1 MLNSGPHHRSA
12 LKPASGR
19 SLVGQVALQ
28 LYRFFI
34 VAVVVWLIRDL
45 ALRQKTHG
53 DSPILVSEIVSLLP
67 AAVTLRPDSSERDGL
82 FVLDRDEREIGY
94 VVRTQPHCRDI
105 IGYCGV
111 TDALVVLDPNWKI
124 LGIKVHASDD
134 TKEHVGDVV
143 TDRRFLKKWNG
154 MSWDTAADL
163 NLKQAGIEGVSG
175 ATMTSMAIAQSV
187 KARLQLSRGE
197 IAERPALRLGWRD
210 WGMLAVIGAASVMAF
225 GKPAWRHRWKRPFQI
240 ALIVYVGFISG
251 DLLAQTLFAG
261 WARAGVPW
269 STAPGLV
276 LLGAAALM
284 VPWVSRKPL
293 YCHHI
298 CPHGAAQELIG
309 RFRPAR
315 FNVTLSAGVVRGL
328 EYLPFAL
335 LLFTLVI
342 ALLCAV
348 TLAVPLHAQ
357 TTGAGSAANEADG
370 CPVSLTLPIGWSS
383 APLQNTRVD
392 RRRNMRL
399 RYGPGTDDV
408 VTIGVVASDMQRM
421 LWKSVQTNG
430 LMAAAPPLT
439 IAGTTAEVMRSVS
452 DAGRQGKGGTDAWM
466 VLLPLDNKI
475 AATIRLTVVINSGVT
490 PPTTE
495 VIRALFGSMRPHACL
510 LPGDSDPFR
519 DR

>member
-1 MLNSGPHHRSA
+1 VLNPEARHHRA
-12 LKPASGR
+12 RQPAPRR
-19 SLVGQVALQ
+19 SLIRQVALQ
-28 LYRFFI
+28 FYRFSI
-34 VAVVVWLIRDL
+34 VAVIVWLIRDL

-67 AAVTLRPDSSERDGL
+67 AAVALRPDSSERDGL

-111 TDALVVLDPNWKI
+111 TDAMVVLDPNWKI

-210 WGMLAVIGAASVMAF
+210 WGMLVVIGAASIMAF
-225 GKPAWRHRWKRPFQI
+225 GKPAWRHRWKRPYQI

-276 LLGAAALM
+276 LLGAAALL
-284 VPWVSRKPL
+284 VPWFSRKPL

-309 RFRPAR
+309 RYRPAR

-328 EYLPFAL
+328 EYLPYAL

-342 ALLCAV
+342 ALLAPPFDLAGIEPFHAYLFKSAGWA
-348 TLAVPLHAQ
+348 TLAIAGIGLIASFFVPQAYCRFGCP
-357 TTGAGSAANEADG
+357 TGALLTFVRARGDTDHFSRRDLMSLAFVGVAVAINWHYLPIITWLKG
-370 CPVSLTLPIGWSS
+370 VPVS
-383 APLQNTRVD
+383 
-392 RRRNMRL
+392 
-399 RYGPGTDDV
+399 
-408 VTIGVVASDMQRM
+408 
-421 LWKSVQTNG
+421 
-430 LMAAAPPLT
+430 
-439 IAGTTAEVMRSVS
+439 
-452 DAGRQGKGGTDAWM
+452 
-466 VLLPLDNKI
+466 
-475 AATIRLTVVINSGVT
+475 
-490 PPTTE
+490 
-495 VIRALFGSMRPHACL
+495 
-510 LPGDSDPFR
+510 
-519 DR
+519 

>member
-1 MLNSGPHHRSA
+1 MLNPGPRHRPA
-12 LKPASGR
+12 LKPSPR
-19 SLVGQVALQ
+19 LSLIRQVALQ
-28 LYRFFI
+28 LYRFGI
-34 VAVVVWLIRDL
+34 VAVIVWLIRDL

-53 DSPILVSEIVSLLP
+53 DSPILVSEVVSLLP
-67 AAVTLRPDSSERDGL
+67 AAVALRPDSSERDGL

-210 WGMLAVIGAASVMAF
+210 WGMLAVLGVASVMAF
-225 GKPAWRHRWKRPFQI
+225 GKPAWRQRWKRPYQI

-276 LLGAAALM
+276 LLGAAALV
-284 VPWVSRKPL
+284 VPWFSRKPL

-309 RFRPAR
+309 HFRPAR

-328 EYLPFAL
+328 EYLPYAL

-342 ALLCAV
+342 ALLAPPFDLAGIEPFHAYLFKSAGLA
-348 TLAVPLHAQ
+348 TLAIAGVGLVASFFVPQAYCRFGCP
-357 TTGAGSAANEADG
+357 TGALLTFVRARGHTDHFSRRDVMSLAFVGLAVALNWQYLPIITWLKG
-370 CPVSLTLPIGWSS
+370 VPVS
-383 APLQNTRVD
+383 
-392 RRRNMRL
+392 
-399 RYGPGTDDV
+399 
-408 VTIGVVASDMQRM
+408 
-421 LWKSVQTNG
+421 
-430 LMAAAPPLT
+430 
-439 IAGTTAEVMRSVS
+439 
-452 DAGRQGKGGTDAWM
+452 
-466 VLLPLDNKI
+466 
-475 AATIRLTVVINSGVT
+475 
-490 PPTTE
+490 
-495 VIRALFGSMRPHACL
+495 
-510 LPGDSDPFR
+510 
-519 DR
+519 